1 MSSSSR
7 MKRKILQGVVGMNRT
22 YYALEA
28 HQIPKPEPI
37 LAAKPLSLIQ
47 LLKYVEAACQQADLI
62 LIRMVSGNISQP
74 PQVNG
79 DIEMK
84 FRTKNQR
91 MLFNLIGFKLWDPRP
106 SIYRKFLTVTKLLDA
121 VEDACRRRCH
131 IISIRR
137 IEPEVRKK

>member
-1 MSSSSR
+1 
-7 MKRKILQGVVGMNRT
+7 MNRV

-62 LIRMVSGNISQP
+62 LIRLISGNISQA

-79 DIEMK
+79 DIEMR
-84 FRTKNQR
+84 FRTSNR
-91 MLFNLIGFKLWDPRP
+91 RILFNLAGFKLWDPRP
-106 SIYRKFLTVTKLLDA
+106 SIYRKYLTVTKLLDA
-121 VEDACRRRCH
+121 VEDACRIGCH

>member
-1 MSSSSR
+1 MSSSSK
-7 MKRKILQGVVGMNRT
+7 MKEMEKMNRG

-62 LIRMVSGNISQP
+62 LIRLISGNISQA

-79 DIEMK
+79 DIEMR
-84 FRTKNQR
+84 FRTSNR
-91 MLFNLIGFKLWDPRP
+91 RILFNLAGFKLWDPRP
-106 SIYRKFLTVTKLLDA
+106 SIYRKYLTVTKLLDA
-121 VEDACRRRCH
+121 VEDACRMGCH

>member
-1 MSSSSR
+1 MEE
-7 MKRKILQGVVGMNRT
+7 MEKMNRG

-62 LIRMVSGNISQP
+62 LIRLISGNISQA

-79 DIEMK
+79 DIEMR
-84 FRTKNQR
+84 FRTSNR
-91 MLFNLIGFKLWDPRP
+91 RILFNLAGFKLWDPRP
-106 SIYRKFLTVTKLLDA
+106 SIYRKYLTVTKLLDA
-121 VEDACRRRCH
+121 VEDACRMGCH

>member
-1 MSSSSR
+1 MSSSSK
-7 MKRKILQGVVGMNRT
+7 MKEMEKMNRG

-62 LIRMVSGNISQP
+62 LIRLISGNISQA

-79 DIEMK
+79 DIEMR
-84 FRTKNQR
+84 FRTSNR
-91 MLFNLIGFKLWDPRP
+91 RILFNLAGFKLWDPRP
-106 SIYRKFLTVTKLLDA
+106 SIYRKYLTVTKLLDA
-121 VEDACRRRCH
+121 VEDACRIGCH

>member
-1 MSSSSR
+1 MSSSSK
-7 MKRKILQGVVGMNRT
+7 MKEVEKMNRG

-62 LIRMVSGNISQP
+62 LIRLISGNVSEP
-74 PQVNG
+74 PKVNG
-79 DIEMK
+79 DIEMR
-84 FRTKNQR
+84 FRTSNR
-91 MLFNLIGFKLWDPRP
+91 RILFNLAGFKLWDPRP
-106 SIYRKFLTVTKLLDA
+106 SIYRKYLTVTKLLDA
-121 VEDACRRRCH
+121 VEDACRIGCH

-137 IEPEVRKK
+137 IEPEVRKSER